1 LYATETAA
9 MPDPWSFPVTR
20 LASLSAACRS
30 PSAVARALLLC
41 SGPSQPVTVRL
52 ADQRER
58 QLSPVELDRIRRA
71 IPEAREAL
79 AVEAEGDA
87 DVENDRLAAELGLA

>member
-1 LYATETAA
+1 MNAA
-9 MPDPWSFPVTR
+9 FIIREAGEPPRTYKTVH
-20 LASLSAACRS
+20 
-30 PSAVARALLLC
+30 AVARALLLC

>member
-1 LYATETAA
+1 
-9 MPDPWSFPVTR
+9 
-20 LASLSAACRS
+20 
-30 PSAVARALLLC
+30 
-41 SGPSQPVTVRL
+41 
-52 ADQRER
+52 
-58 QLSPVELDRIRRA
+58 VELDRIRRA